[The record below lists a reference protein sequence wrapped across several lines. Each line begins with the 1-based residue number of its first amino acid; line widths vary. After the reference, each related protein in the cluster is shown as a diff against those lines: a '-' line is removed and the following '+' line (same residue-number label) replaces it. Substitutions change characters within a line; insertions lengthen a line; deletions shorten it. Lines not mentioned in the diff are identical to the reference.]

1 MKMYLRSNTGIMVQN
16 MIKPDFYFLQ
26 SFYLAAYTAKVIL
39 NLCLLLGKGLSCW
52 RFLSV
57 GDKVCAKSG
66 GAEDTH
72 WLLWPLFSFFL
83 FFYFCRISKHRK
95 FKFQGLLWIALAPFI
110 LFIFLFHSIFLAIDT
125 NNFKT
130 IKSFKVCTKSALFS
144 LFYFSILF

>member
-1 MKMYLRSNTGIMVQN
+1 MKMYLRSNTGIVVQN
-16 MIKPDFYFLQ
+16 MIKPHFYFLQ
-26 SFYLAAYTAKVIL
+26 YFYLAAKVIL

-66 GAEDTH
+66 GTEDTH
-72 WLLWPLFSFFL
+72 WLLWPLFSFS
-83 FFYFCRISKHRK
+83 FFFIFRISKHWK
-95 FKFQGLLWIALAPFI
+95 LKFQGLLWIALAPFI